1 MDIELKNMMAE
12 FKNTMLEKFDEVNN
26 KLDTV
31 DENLNK
37 KIDAVNENLNKK
49 IDAVNENL
57 NKKIDTVNEN
67 LNKKIDAVNENLN
80 KKIDAVNENLDKKI
94 NYVDEKQTGNFESL
108 SAKLDY
114 TNNNVALILQEQVKM
129 REEMKKYNELNEKQH
144 RLFEYE
150 INNLKRYVV

>member
-12 FKNTMLEKFDEVNN
+12 LKNTMLEKFDEVNN
-26 KLDTV
+26 KIDTV

-37 KIDAVNENLNKK
+37 KIDAVS
-49 IDAVNENL
+49 
-57 NKKIDTVNEN
+57 
-67 LNKKIDAVNENLN
+67 
-80 KKIDAVNENLDKKI
+80 ENLDKKI
-94 NYVDEKQTGNFESL
+94 NYVDEKQTENFKSL
-108 SAKLDY
+108 SDKLDY